1 MFVKDDRSRSRASQQ
16 CSQLSCSFA
25 QQQLEFSGGA
35 GGYHQSD
42 LYCYG
47 TSETTQNTE
56 SPPVRHLYQH
66 SHQPGS
72 LVPALC
78 FLKLNISFNY
88 RLYETIED
96 LRETISREN
105 TLLAHIKLVFFILY
119 RFDIILD
126 MSSQSSL
133 SVHLSFVLA
142 LKQRPLNIFPSPYF
156 IKLTLWN

>member
-1 MFVKDDRSRSRASQQ
+1 MTDRDHSQQ
-16 CSQLSCSFA
+16 PAVSVLS
-25 QQQLEFSGGA
+25 
-35 GGYHQSD
+35 
-42 LYCYG
+42 LYSVVDWLGSSWSLVEVITSLICIVTG

-78 FLKLNISFNY
+78 FLKLSISFNY

-105 TLLAHIKLVFFILY
+105 TLLVQIKLVFFILY

-126 MSSQSSL
+126 MSRAVTSL
-133 SVHLSFVLA
+133 SVHLSFVLV